1 MNNILNN
8 DAAGFEESILV
19 NGKKVE
25 ISKDTDGGIFGL
37 VRTSS
42 FTGNELI
49 TKNKYNNKLLVNGR
63 VYFCEKSINT
73 RSNFKPASI
82 DQDLGVSGVL
92 TLNNANLAQED
103 IIGIMVGI
111 GGTTAVYGTVN
122 DVEVHKKT
130 VPTPVPFRIVPLAS
144 DLTGEERAKYFLRV
158 VDGANVKYFG
168 KRFESRSTKVLYE
181 NGTEVPLN
189 VDTLPTPETIRTFN
203 EYLAVVGQKDIRE
216 YFLSIYG
223 DTALCQIN
231 TVGLLTGYPENV
243 GGNIEYRNVRCI
255 TTANMAQNPLKDE
268 LSIINFNYELLI
280 R

>member
-1 MNNILNN
+1 MSNVIKS
-8 DAAGFEESILV
+8 DQVGFEEIVSV
-19 NGKKVE
+19 NGKKVVTSE
-25 ISKDTDGGIFGL
+25 SDGGIFGL
-37 VRTSS
+37 VRTSNFS
-42 FTGNELI
+42 GNELI

-73 RSNFKPASI
+73 RSNFKPSSI

-92 TLNNANLAQED
+92 TLNNTNLIQED

-111 GGTTAVYGTVN
+111 GGTTAVYGSIN

-130 VPTPVPFRIVPLAS
+130 VPTPVPFRIVPLAQ

-168 KRFESRSTKVLYE
+168 KKFESKSTKVLYD

-189 VDTLPTPETIRTFN
+189 VDTLSTPGSIRTFN

-216 YFLSIYG
+216 YFLSVYG
-223 DTALCQIN
+223 DTSLCQIN
-231 TVGLLTGYPENV
+231 TVGLLTGYPEVV
-243 GGNIEYRNVRCI
+243 GETIEYRNVRCI